1 MVNAPA
7 TIGVI
12 FDMDGVL
19 VDSAEAHFQS
29 WQRLGRQQGVQLTQ
43 EQFSATFGR
52 QNRDIIPLLFGE
64 VSEPALR
71 EMADRKERIY
81 RDLVRANP
89 PIVEGA
95 IDLVV
100 SLHEAGAQLAVG
112 SSGPRANIDLILE
125 AMGVRDQVRVVVSS
139 DDVSRGKPDP
149 QVFSMACD
157 RLGLPSRQCVVIE
170 DAPSGV
176 EAARAAGAHCVAV
189 LMHHSRE
196 SLKRAHRIVEKIADL
211 RVADLFSL
219 VLDENVSR

>member
-29 WQRLGRQQGVQLTQ
+29 WRRLGRQQGVQLTQ

-196 SLKRAHRIVEKIADL
+196 SLKRAHRVVEKLADL
-211 RVADLFSL
+211 RASELFSL
-219 VLDENVSR
+219 VLDENLSP

>member
-89 PIVEGA
+89 PIVDGA

-196 SLKRAHRIVEKIADL
+196 SLKRAHRVVEKLADL

>member
-1 MVNAPA
+1 MNASA

-29 WQRLGRQQGVQLTQ
+29 WRRLGRQQGVQLTQ

-89 PIVEGA
+89 PIVDGA

-157 RLGLPSRQCVVIE
+157 RLGLPSRHCVVIE

-196 SLKRAHRIVEKIADL
+196 SLKRAHRVVEKLADL